1 MTDREKI
8 VELRDQGLSHSE
20 IGKRLGFSTGKVTY
34 QLKLEPREAICV
46 ICGKK
51 FITYYKYSSKT
62 CGNKD
67 CVFKQKSAGSTK
79 NIDKKFEYTVDE
91 PYSHTTNSFIVE
103 DLLLGKSIKEIALTY
118 NRSPKHV
125 EKHIRENLT
134 PSVQMKYVDK
144 FSEYQKMKIRR
155 FTDDKLRGT
164 GEMGK

>member
-34 QLKLEPREAICV
+34 QLKLKPREVICV

-67 CVFKQKSAGSTK
+67 CVSKQRSAGSTK

-91 PYSHTTNSFIVE
+91 PYSHIINSFIVE

-118 NRSPKHV
+118 NRSPKHL
-125 EKHIRENLT
+125 EKHIKENLKHD
-134 PSVQMKYVDK
+134 VMEKYVRG
-144 FSEYQKMKIRR
+144 FSEYQKEKVRR
-155 FTDDKLRGT
+155 ATYGKLREIR
-164 GEMGK
+164 EMGK